1 MPAKRIFSL
10 SKVTTAIENVINL
23 HCSKV
28 VWVKAEIVK
37 LNHYPQTG
45 HCYPDLVE
53 KRNGRIIAE
62 IRGNIWSS
70 QFEMINAKFKEVL
83 QEELKDDMTV
93 VIQAAVTYH
102 PVYGLALNILDIDL
116 EYTLGELARQRA
128 ETIKKLQQ
136 EGLFDANKQL
146 SLPRLPKTI
155 AVISIESSKGYQDF
169 VNVIENNPWGYKYHQ
184 RLFPAVLQGEN
195 AVRTIVAQLQKI
207 KKYAKHFDAVAIIRG
222 GGGEIGLSCYDDYRL
237 AKTIAGFPLPVLTGI
252 GHSTNETVCELVS
265 YKSFITPTKIAE
277 FFLQEFNNFALPLR
291 ENSEKI
297 KTLVNRIFERQENQL
312 LQASRS
318 FGFYSERILRKNL
331 NQLEHFENS
340 LRTSSRSLLRDQK
353 AEIRNISNSVELLSP
368 QNILKRG
375 YSITRSKGKILKEAG
390 HLQPEDLVEIEFFE
404 GKAIAEVQ
412 EIQLKKE
419 KTWATK

>member
-1 MPAKRIFSL
+1 MPAKRIFPL
-10 SKVTTAIENVINL
+10 SKVTAAIENVINS

-28 VWVKAEIVK
+28 LWVKAEIVK

-53 KRNGRIIAE
+53 KRNGRIVAE
-62 IRGNIWSS
+62 IRGNIWST
-70 QFEMINAKFKEVL
+70 QFEQINARFKEVL
-83 QEELKDDMTV
+83 HEELKDDMTV

-102 PVYGLALNILDIDL
+102 PVYGLALNILDIDP
-116 EYTLGELARQRA
+116 EYTLGELARQRT

-136 EGLFDANKQL
+136 EGLFEANKQL
-146 SLPRLPKTI
+146 SLPKLPKTI
-155 AVISIESSKGYQDF
+155 AVISVESSKGYQDF
-169 VNVIENNPWGYKYHQ
+169 VNVIAHNPWGYKYHQ
-184 RLFPAVLQGEN
+184 LLFPAVLQGEN
-195 AVRTIVAQLQKI
+195 AVKTILAQLQKI

-237 AKTIAGFPLPVLTGI
+237 AKAIAAFPLPVLTGI

-277 FFLQEFNNFALPLR
+277 FFLQEFNNFALPLK

-297 KTLVNRIFERQENQL
+297 RTLVNRIFERQENML

-318 FGFYSERILRKNL
+318 FGFYSERTLQKNM
-331 NQLEHFENS
+331 NRLEHFQNFIIS
-340 LRTSSRSLLRDQK
+340 ASKAQLRDEK
-353 AEIRNISNSVELLSP
+353 SELRNIANSVELLSP

-375 YSITRSKGKILKEAG
+375 YSITRSNGRIVKDSEELHEK
-390 HLQPEDLVEIEFFE
+390 DMVEIEFFS
-404 GKAIAEVQ
+404 GKAQAEIGNI
-412 EIQLKKE
+412 ESKKE
-419 KTWATK
+419 RTWATK

>member
-1 MPAKRIFSL
+1 MPAKRIFPL
-10 SKVTTAIENVINL
+10 SKVTAAIENVINS
-23 HCSKV
+23 HCSKL

-37 LNHYPQTG
+37 LNYYPQTG

-53 KRNGRIIAE
+53 KKDGRIVAE

-70 QFEMINAKFKEVL
+70 HFESINARFKEVL
-83 QEELKDDMTV
+83 QEEIKDDMTV

-102 PVYGLALNILDIDL
+102 PVYGLALNIVDIDP

-136 EGLFDANKQL
+136 EGLFEANKQL
-146 SLPRLPKTI
+146 LLPKLPKTI
-155 AVISIESSKGYQDF
+155 AVISVESSKGYQDF
-169 VNVIENNPWGYKYHQ
+169 VNVIQNNPWGYKYQQ

-195 AVRTIVAQLQKI
+195 AVRTITTQLQKI
-207 KKYAKHFDAVAIIRG
+207 KKHAKYFDAVAIIRG

-237 AKTIAGFPLPVLTGI
+237 AKAIADFPVPVLTGI

-277 FFLQEFNNFALPLR
+277 FFLQEFNNFALPLK

-297 KTLVNRIFERQENQL
+297 KTLVNRIFERQENLL

-318 FGFYSERILRKNL
+318 FKFYSERTLQKNL
-331 NQLEHFENS
+331 NRLEHFEKAMIS
-340 LRTSSRSLLRDQK
+340 LSKGQLRDEK
-353 AEIRNISNSVELLSP
+353 AELRNIANAVELLSP

-375 YSITRSKGKILKEAG
+375 YSITRSNGKIIKDAAS
-390 HLQPEDLVEIEFFE
+390 LQKNEMVEIEFYS
-404 GKAIAEVQ
+404 GTANAE
-412 EIQLKKE
+412 IKTTRIKK
-419 KTWATK
+419 